1 MSSDLPGAPLQP
13 LLEVADLSHYHWLNV
28 PAWVYDVERGKIA
41 WANPAALAYWQADSL
56 DELLARDFSDLSPAS
71 RTRLLAAMAQH
82 AEGRTTRE
90 LWTLYP
96 RGKPTTSILIG
107 RGLRLADRR
116 EAILFVSELL
126 AVSYDTTV
134 LRGIEAMQHTSVR
147 VALHRMSDGRVLM
160 RNPAAITAFGPVDL
174 DGPADDLGAMFVEPA
189 LAERVRQQ
197 ARKGQTFSA
206 EAELLTAAGPR
217 FHGIDARPVL
227 DPVTGD
233 ACVQVNAR
241 DISDLKAY
249 QQALEAA
256 RDEAEAAN
264 RAKSA
269 FLANVSHEIRTPMNG
284 VLGLTELVLRTTL
297 DNRQREFLELAHR
310 SARSLMAIIDDI
322 LDLSKIEAQRL
333 TLEPVPTSLRELV
346 GDALALHRLEALAKG
361 LELHWSFAP
370 EVPDRVS
377 VDPTRLR
384 QMLVNLV
391 GNAVKFTHRG
401 RIDVD
406 LSAAP
411 VADERHTS
419 LCIRVQDSGIG
430 MTPEQLEHIF
440 EPFSQADSSITR
452 RYGGTGLGLSIVRRL
467 AELMDGGVSAT
478 SAPDQGS
485 VFTLQVTVGLA
496 GD

>member
-1 MSSDLPGAPLQP
+1 MTPDTPDARIQP
-13 LLEVADLSHYHWLNV
+13 LLDVDDLSHYHWLNV
-28 PAWVYDVERGKIA
+28 PAWVFDVERGVIA

-56 DELLARDFSDLSPAS
+56 EELLARNFSDTSPAS
-71 RTRLLAAMAQH
+71 RTRLAAAMALH

-96 RGKPTTSILIG
+96 RGRPTTSILIG
-107 RGLRLADRR
+107 RGLRLADGRV
-116 EAILFVSELL
+116 AILFVSELL
-126 AVSYDTTV
+126 AASYDTTV

-147 VALHRMSDGRVLM
+147 VALHRMADGRVLM
-160 RNPAAITAFGPVDL
+160 RNPAAITAFGPVDI
-174 DGPADDLGAMFVEPA
+174 DSQADDLGAIFVEPA

-197 ARKGQTFSA
+197 AHRGQTFSA
-206 EAELLTAAGPR
+206 EAELRTAAGPR
-217 FHGIDARPVL
+217 WHAIDARPVL

-233 ACVQVNAR
+233 AAVQVNAR
-241 DISDLKAY
+241 DISDIKAY

-297 DNRQREFLELAHR
+297 DARQREFLELAHR

-333 TLEPVPTSLRELV
+333 TLSPVPLSLRELI
-346 GDALALHRLEALAKG
+346 GDALALHRLEAQAKG
-361 LELHWSFAP
+361 LVLEWTLAATT
-370 EVPDRVS
+370 PDRVMA
-377 VDPTRLR
+377 DPTRMR

-391 GNAVKFTHRG
+391 GNAIKFTDRG
-401 RIDVD
+401 RIGVDV
-406 LSAAP
+406 SAAP
-411 VADERHTS
+411 AADGERTA
-419 LCIRVQDSGIG
+419 LTIRVQDSGIG
-430 MTPEQLEHIF
+430 MSAEQLGHIF
-440 EPFSQADSSITR
+440 EPFTQADTSITR

-467 AELMDGGVSAT
+467 AELMDGHVNAVSE
-478 SAPDQGS
+478 PGRGS
-485 VFTLQVTVGLA
+485 VFTLVVMVGRPE
-496 GD
+496 D